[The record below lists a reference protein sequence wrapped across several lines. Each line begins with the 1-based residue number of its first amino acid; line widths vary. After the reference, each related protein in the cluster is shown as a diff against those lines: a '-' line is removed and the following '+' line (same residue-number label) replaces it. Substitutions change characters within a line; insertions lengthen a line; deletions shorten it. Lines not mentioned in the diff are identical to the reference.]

1 MYLHI
6 NHDGITSPCTLDW
19 PREVEIGNA
28 SKQSALE
35 IWNGKKLKDL
45 QIAQLEG
52 KRNEIPFCKDCSA
65 PMVLAKKEEWYELL
79 KITHRIKPSFDVFEM
94 NDILNNIKA
103 IEKLARK
110 KNLEGS
116 LNICIKELK
125 GKFDE
130 ICISLQMELEK
141 M

>member
-1 MYLHI
+1 
-6 NHDGITSPCTLDW
+6 
-19 PREVEIGNA
+19 
-28 SKQSALE
+28 
-35 IWNGKKLKDL
+35 
-45 QIAQLEG
+45 
-52 KRNEIPFCKDCSA
+52 
-65 PMVLAKKEEWYELL
+65 
-79 KITHRIKPSFDVFEM
+79 M